1 MPKNAPEFARLAA
14 TAGIQLQ
21 AEVTL
26 PWLTRNGHLK
36 PEVRQGLPP
45 DALSAIERI
54 FAALGGDDK
63 LMAAK
68 TRGSVRADFLLP
80 SGIQVEYDEVQHFTT
95 ARLETLNQYAED
107 APLGFDLREYIEITN
122 AWIPKAD
129 KAFAHKQAA
138 EFPGER
144 GRQRQRA
151 YFDAFRDIAAPHFG
165 NGPLIR
171 IPGPDND
178 YESAVQRLGR
188 AISEISG

>member
-1 MPKNAPEFARLAA
+1 MPKHAPEFARLAA
-14 TAGIQLQ
+14 TAGIQLKP
-21 AEVTL
+21 EVTL
-26 PWLTRNGHLK
+26 PWLTRNGHMK
-36 PEVRQGLPP
+36 PELREGLPA
-45 DALSAIERI
+45 DALSVIERI
-54 FAALGGDDK
+54 FAVLGGDDK

-68 TRGSVRADFLLP
+68 TRGSVRADFLLR

-95 ARLETLNQYAED
+95 ARFETLSIYSESV
-107 APLGFDLREYIEITN
+107 PLGFDLGEYAEITS

-171 IPGPDND
+171 IPAPDND
-178 YESAVQRLGR
+178 YESAVQRLKR
-188 AISEISG
+188 VIA